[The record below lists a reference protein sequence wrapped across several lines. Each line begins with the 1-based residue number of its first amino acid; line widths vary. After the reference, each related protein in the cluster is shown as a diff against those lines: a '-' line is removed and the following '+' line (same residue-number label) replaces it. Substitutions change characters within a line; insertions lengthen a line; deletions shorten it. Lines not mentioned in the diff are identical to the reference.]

1 MGTIKRLI
9 EVATPFLENHDPQI
23 ARNDRV
29 IHSVLRGGI
38 DINVVGLACN
48 GFIGTRPLFTRVITA
63 NPTGENRERGTVIDP
78 RNFEFGRKGKAKNS
92 EAILSRIICC

>member
-1 MGTIKRLI
+1 METIKRLI

-38 DINVVGLACN
+38 DINVVGLTCN
-48 GFIGTRPLFTRVITA
+48 GFIGTRPLFTGVITA
-63 NPTGENRERGTVIDP
+63 NPTGEN
-78 RNFEFGRKGKAKNS
+78 
-92 EAILSRIICC
+92 